1 MIVLPFDKHIAAGTE
16 IQLTCW
22 ARRSSVGSS
31 SWRPRCRTTST
42 GSSGVDR
49 HGDPGQFAERHP
61 GQPSTTR
68 VTILTGRRMTD
79 LVLPSTAP
87 IESYVDETVSV
98 LAEILDDTPPDVL
111 AGFDFN
117 AQGCGRSPG
126 PAPRR

>member
-1 MIVLPFDKHIAAGTE
+1 MTATATPA
-16 IQLTCW
+16 
-22 ARRSSVGSS
+22 SSPSV
-31 SWRPRCRTTST
+31 T
-42 GSSGVDR
+42 
-49 HGDPGQFAERHP
+49 P

-79 LVLPSTAP
+79 LVLPSAAP

-117 AQGCGRSPG
+117 PSKP
-126 PAPRR
+126 